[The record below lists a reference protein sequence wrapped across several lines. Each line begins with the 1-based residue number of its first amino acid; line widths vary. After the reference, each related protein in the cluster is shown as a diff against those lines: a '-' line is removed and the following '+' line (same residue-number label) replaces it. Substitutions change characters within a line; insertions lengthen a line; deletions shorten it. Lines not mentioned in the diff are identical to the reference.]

1 MTCDQEFSQS
11 DEVSLLIKNNKLSDI
26 VNDKNTKYYIDNI
39 IIPNSE
45 KNSLDLHNITEKNED
60 YIILDNNLKN
70 FITFIIPTI
79 GRKSLLNSIKSLQ
92 NLKYKKWKAVIIFD
106 GIKNDFI
113 INDDR
118 IKIIEHEKIGSVN
131 EITSN
136 AGFVRNIGLNY
147 IDDSEY
153 IAFLDDDD
161 CIHPNYVNYL
171 IEEISINKNI
181 DLCIFRMINGN
192 NLILPE
198 KSDNKILKTKI
209 GISFAINI
217 NIAKNFKFTNSN
229 YEDYLFIQKVN
240 LYGGK
245 IVISKYI
252 GYFVRCEPFTIYEE
266 FPRILIENIE

>member
-1 MTCDQEFSQS
+1 M
-11 DEVSLLIKNNKLSDI
+11 DE
-26 VNDKNTKYYIDNI
+26 
-39 IIPNSE
+39 
-45 KNSLDLHNITEKNED
+45 
-60 YIILDNNLKN
+60 
-70 FITFIIPTI
+70 
-79 GRKSLLNSIKSLQ
+79 IKSLQ

-106 GIKNDFI
+106 GVKNEFI
-113 INDDR
+113 INDNR
-118 IKIIEHEKIGSVN
+118 IKILEHEKIGSLN
-131 EITSN
+131 KITSN

-161 CIHPNYVNYL
+161 CIHPNYIDYL
-171 IEEISINKNI
+171 KEEISINKNI
-181 DLCIFRMINGN
+181 DICIFRMVYLN

-198 KSDNKILKTKI
+198 KLDNKILKTKV

-229 YEDYLFIQKVN
+229 FEDYLFLKKVE

-252 GYFVRCEPFTIYEE
+252 GYFVRIEPYTIYEE